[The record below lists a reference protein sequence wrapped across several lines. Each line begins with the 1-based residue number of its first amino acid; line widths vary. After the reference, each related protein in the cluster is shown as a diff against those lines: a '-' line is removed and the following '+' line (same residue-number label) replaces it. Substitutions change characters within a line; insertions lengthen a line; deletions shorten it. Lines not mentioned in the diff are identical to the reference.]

1 MAKLRDN
8 ERLHAEGKLSAQE
21 ADAISQRVDTV
32 SYSLLAEITQLN
44 EERNDDFREMLGTY
58 FEQQAAFHSN
68 IGQQFSQLAQRFKK
82 P

>member
-1 MAKLRDN
+1 MKDN
-8 ERLHAEGKLSAQE
+8 ERLHAEGKLNAQE
-21 ADAISQRVDTV
+21 ADAIHQRVDTI

-44 EERNDDFREMLGTY
+44 EERNDDFRQMLGMY
-58 FEQQAAFHSN
+58 FEQQAAFHAS